1 MPRYAIT
8 ERAGPF
14 VAAHR
19 NTGVGTVLD
28 LTERQAEQ
36 SCGSARSSRCPSLD
50 RPDAAGEPPVTPA
63 RGAARTRHRAAQ
75 RTGSRSASRAVP
87 QAEAVRHLSLTANLR
102 DPSVGLD
109 AATGGI
115 LTGWEHV
122 VQSLRDIFDTRFG
135 SRIMREWY
143 GSFVPNL
150 LGRLI
155 TPDEVVPY
163 FAAITSAIEQWEP
176 RFRVTRIEAVKVT
189 RDGQLHVFL
198 EGEYRPRAVY
208 GDFTAAGARRLDAY
222 ANPDGMLI
230 EERLSP

>member
-1 MPRYAIT
+1 M
-8 ERAGPF
+8 
-14 VAAHR
+14 
-19 NTGVGTVLD
+19 NTD
-28 LTERQAEQ
+28 
-36 SCGSARSSRCPSLD
+36 
-50 RPDAAGEPPVTPA
+50 
-63 RGAARTRHRAAQ
+63 
-75 RTGSRSASRAVP
+75 
-87 QAEAVRHLSLTANLR
+87 LR

-150 LGRLI
+150 LGRLV

-176 RFRVTRIEAVKVT
+176 RFRVTQIQMVKVT

-198 EGEYRPRAVY
+198 DGEYRPRAVY
-208 GDFTAAGARRLDAY
+208 GDFSVAGARRLDAY
-222 ANPDGMLI
+222 ANPDGLLI
-230 EERLSP
+230 EERLSE

>member
-1 MPRYAIT
+1 MST
-8 ERAGPF
+8 
-14 VAAHR
+14 
-19 NTGVGTVLD
+19 D
-28 LTERQAEQ
+28 
-36 SCGSARSSRCPSLD
+36 
-50 RPDAAGEPPVTPA
+50 
-63 RGAARTRHRAAQ
+63 
-75 RTGSRSASRAVP
+75 
-87 QAEAVRHLSLTANLR
+87 LR

-150 LGRLI
+150 LGRLV

-176 RFRVTRIEAVKVT
+176 RFRVTQIQMVKVT
-189 RDGQLHVFL
+189 RDGELHVFL
-198 EGEYRPRAVY
+198 DGEYRPRAIY
-208 GDFTAAGARRLDAY
+208 GDFSVAGARRLDAY
-222 ANPDGMLI
+222 ANPDGLLI
-230 EERLSP
+230 EERLSE